1 MIEYA
6 NSAVHNLLVAVY
18 QQPETNAVLP
28 EEAETTLEKS
38 ENNHLEEEKNEDDKY
53 QQLSNLLRTKK
64 LKLVNDRA

>member
-18 QQPETNAVLP
+18 QPPETNAVLP

-38 ENNHLEEEKNEDDKY
+38 ENNHLEEEKNKDDKY
-53 QQLSNLLRTKK
+53 QQLSNLLRTFWYEE
-64 LKLVNDRA
+64 VET